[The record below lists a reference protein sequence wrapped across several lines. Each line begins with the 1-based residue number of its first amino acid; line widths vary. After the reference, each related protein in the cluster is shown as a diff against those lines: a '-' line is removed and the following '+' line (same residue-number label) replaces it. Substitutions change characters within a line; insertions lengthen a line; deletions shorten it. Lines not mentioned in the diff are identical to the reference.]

1 MEPSQPIGNRDGLAP
16 TNERRGLQ
24 LRNQLE
30 LGVPDPEPIPMGFPW
45 LASQNSS
52 REKGD
57 YPPPPSW
64 DERSNIDVAEKFP
77 IW

>member
-1 MEPSQPIGNRDGLAP
+1 MEPFQPIGNRDGLAP
-16 TNERRGLQ
+16 TNERRGFQ

-30 LGVPDPEPIPMGFPW
+30 LGVPAPEPIPMGFPW
-45 LASQNSS
+45 LVSQNSS
-52 REKGD
+52 RERGD
-57 YPPPPSW
+57 YPPPR